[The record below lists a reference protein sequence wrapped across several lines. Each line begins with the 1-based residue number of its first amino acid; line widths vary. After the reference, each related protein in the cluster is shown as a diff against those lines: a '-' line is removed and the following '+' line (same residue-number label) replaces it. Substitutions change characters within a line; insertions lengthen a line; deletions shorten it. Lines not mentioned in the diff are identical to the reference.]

1 MAKTKKEKKRQKYT
15 EETLKA
21 AVAAAKA
28 GRGLRAVSLQYNVP
42 KTTIRDKMSQPEIVL
57 KKGGPPTVLS
67 DEEEQQ
73 IVQWMMHMSVC
84 GFPVT
89 KSVLISSVASLMK
102 ELNRENPFTN
112 NCPGRSWYD
121 GFLKRHPELAQRIAQ
136 NLSYSRSSV
145 TEIALRKWF
154 AEVKT
159 HLEKENAADLDA
171 TRIFNCD
178 ESAFY
183 LSPKSE
189 KVLVKK
195 GDKAV
200 YNFINNDDKECLT
213 VLFTAS
219 AAGAMAPPMILFTY
233 ERIPASISASIPE
246 SWGIGKTESG
256 WMTGESFFEYVTNVF
271 YPWLVANSISFP
283 VVLYMDGHSSH
294 LTMALSEF
302 CRIHK
307 IILVALYPNAT
318 HVIQPLDVAFF
329 RPAKGAWRKA
339 TTEWRMNHNGIRMRK
354 EHFAPLL
361 QQALDTIRSSDIL
374 RRGFEACGLHPLNPD
389 AVNYQKLISRL
400 KSTVETNKQS
410 AREIPE
416 ADPDNFL
423 TFIEKYIPKTT
434 LQNFKFSENLESWT
448 GDLED
453 QSLFRVWSAIRQR
466 NRTLFC

>member
-1 MAKTKKEKKRQKYT
+1 MAKTKKDKKRKKYT

-21 AVAAAKA
+21 AIAAAKA
-28 GRGLRAVSLQYNVP
+28 ERTLRAVSLQYNVP
-42 KTTIRDKMSQPEIVL
+42 KTTIIDKMSQPEILL

-73 IVQWMMHMSVC
+73 IVRWMMHMSAY

-89 KSVLISSVASLMK
+89 KSVLISSVASLIK
-102 ELNRENPFTN
+102 ELNQENPFTN

-121 GFLKRHPELAQRIAQ
+121 GFLKRHSELAQRIAQ
-136 NLSYSRSSV
+136 NLSFSRSSV
-145 TEIALRKWF
+145 TKIALRKWF
-154 AEVKT
+154 AEIKT
-159 HLEKENAADLDA
+159 HLDKENPADLDA

-200 YNFINNDDKECLT
+200 YNFIHNDDKECLT
-213 VLFTAS
+213 LFTAN
-219 AAGAMAPPMILFTY
+219 AAGAMVPPMIFFTY
-233 ERIPASISASIPE
+233 ERIPANISASIPN
-246 SWGIGKTESG
+246 SWEIGKPESG
-256 WMTGESFFEYVTNVF
+256 WMTGESFFEYITNVF
-271 YPWLVANSISFP
+271 YPCLIANNIAFL

-302 CRIHK
+302 CSIHK
-307 IILVALYPNAT
+307 IILVALYSNAT

-339 TTEWRMNHNGIRMRK
+339 TTEWRINHNGIRMRK

-361 QQALDTIRSSDIL
+361 QQALDTLSSDIL
-374 RRGFEACGLHPLNPD
+374 RRGFEACDLHPLNPD

-400 KSTVETNKQS
+400 KSTVETNEQS

-416 ADPDNFL
+416 TDPDNLL
-423 TFIEKYIPKTT
+423 TCIEKYIPKTM
-434 LQNFKFSENLESWT
+434 LQNFKSSENLEAWT

-453 QSLFRVWSAIRQR
+453 QNLFRVWSAIRQR
-466 NRTLFC
+466 NGTLFC